1 MNRTTMLDAVH
12 SLLVQARSLV
22 SRLWGGTTLGVR
34 ALVIED
40 GRILL
45 VRHTYV
51 SGWHMP
57 GGGVNAGETVEAA
70 ARRELLEETGY
81 EAIGPAH
88 FIGLY
93 FNPAVAGRDHVALY
107 QVSGFVMRRAFK
119 ANHEIAEI
127 NFFPLDQLPETT
139 TKATRQ
145 RLAEL
150 SEGLPPAEYW

>member
-1 MNRTTMLDAVH
+1 MNRIQLLDAAQPFIA
-12 SLLVQARSLV
+12 QARSLV

-40 GRILL
+40 GRILM

-57 GGGVNAGETVEAA
+57 GGGVNAGETAEAA
-70 ARRELLEETGY
+70 ARRELFEETGY
-81 EAIGPAH
+81 EAIGLGR

-93 FNPAVAGRDHVALY
+93 FNPAAADRDHVALY
-107 QVSGFVMRRAFK
+107 QIPACIMRHAFK
-119 ANHEIAEI
+119 ANREIAEI
-127 NFFPLDQLPETT
+127 GFFPLDQLPETT